1 MNTAIDAKVKN
12 SSRRECTIVPAA
24 DIVENKD
31 EYTLYADMPGVAK
44 ENLDISIENMELTIS
59 GKIEETSRE
68 RPSYREFELGN
79 YERKFLLNQEIDSEK
94 ISASLDRGVLKLILP
109 KREAAKPRQIEIKT
123 A

>member
-1 MNTAIDAKVKN
+1 MNTALDTNVKN
-12 SSRRECTIVPAA
+12 SSNRECAIIPAV
-24 DIVENKD
+24 DIIENKD

-59 GKIEETSRE
+59 GKIEDAGSEK
-68 RPSYREFELGN
+68 PSYREFELGN
-79 YERKFLLNQEIDSEK
+79 YKRKFLLNQEIDSEK
-94 ISASLDRGVLKLILP
+94 ISASLDRGVLTLALP